1 MPVPM
6 TEEPV
11 TAAEEPA
18 STPRELWISAREE
31 YHRGNIDVA
40 IRNYKQVIAN
50 STNNY
55 DAYGELGNVYLSR
68 GNRKEAANAYYE
80 SAAILVK
87 MGEIRRASSL
97 LPMLGRLDRA
107 KAEELNQLIRGAT
120 S

>member
-1 MPVPM
+1 M

-11 TAAEEPA
+11 TAAEDPA
-18 STPRELWISAREE
+18 SKSRELWISAREE
-31 YHRGNIDVA
+31 YHRGNIEA
-40 IRNYKQVIAN
+40 SIRSYEEVIAS

-80 SAAILVK
+80 AAAILVK
-87 MGEIRRASSL
+87 MGEIRRARSL

-107 KAEELNQLIRGAT
+107 KAEELNQLIRGA
-120 S
+120 SS